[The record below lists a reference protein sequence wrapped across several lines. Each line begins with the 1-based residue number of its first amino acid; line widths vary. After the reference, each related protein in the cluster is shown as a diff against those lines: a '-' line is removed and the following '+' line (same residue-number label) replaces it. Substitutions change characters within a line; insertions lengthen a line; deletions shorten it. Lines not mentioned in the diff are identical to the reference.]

1 MKNIVYVEFSNSR
14 KRYLYEVPANVNITK
29 GQRLL
34 INDTGGKVQAVTNS
48 CKVDSGVLSVM
59 CEELGIDELKK
70 AVGIIFDWE
79 EN

>member
-14 KRYLYEVPANVNITK
+14 NRYLYEVPDNVNITK

-34 INDTGGKVQAVTNS
+34 IYDRGGKVRAVTNS
-48 CKVDSGVLSVM
+48 CKVDSDILSVM

-79 EN
+79 EK

>member
-29 GQRLL
+29 GQKLL
-34 INDTGGKVQAVTNS
+34 IRGGKVQAVTNS

>member
-14 KRYLYEVPANVNITK
+14 KRYLYEAPANVTITK

-34 INDTGGKVQAVTNS
+34 IYDRSGKVRAVTNS
-48 CKVDSGVLSVM
+48 CKVDSDILSVM
-59 CEELGIDELKK
+59 CEELGIDEMKK

-79 EN
+79 EK